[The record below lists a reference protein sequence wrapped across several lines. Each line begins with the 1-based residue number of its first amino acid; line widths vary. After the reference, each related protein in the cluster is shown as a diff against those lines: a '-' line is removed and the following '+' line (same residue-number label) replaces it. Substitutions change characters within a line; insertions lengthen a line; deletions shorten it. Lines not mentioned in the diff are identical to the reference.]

1 MKNIPAFL
9 LIIILAFL
17 QSCSCIPTDSE
28 IRGKYQLE
36 TIFNVNVER
45 VDYQDSLIYVNFDLQ
60 KNSGSNRTV
69 ETYSSNDQ
77 KYVWTMTES
86 PDQCEKSARKRV
98 FITYEGG
105 QKRRIIRDASDPM
118 KVRLELSEVYQGDEV
133 PEFPIYYYVVV
144 TQ

>member
-9 LIIILAFL
+9 LIIILAVL

-36 TIFNVNVER
+36 SILDEQGIR
-45 VDYQDSLIYVNFDLQ
+45 QSQKDSLRFINFELKKINDIN
-60 KNSGSNRTV
+60 KTV
-69 ETYSSNDQ
+69 ETYSSNEQ
-77 KYVWTMTES
+77 SYVWTMTEN
-86 PDQCEKSARKRV
+86 PDQCEKSATKRV
-98 FITYEGG
+98 FVTYQSG